1 MKKINGQVIIQGIVA
16 IIMMVAAVSSYGENG
31 IKGAMLWGIA
41 GLGFAISAIIQS
53 KKCSKEDKGLLN
65 K

>member
-31 IKGAMLWGIA
+31 IKGY
-41 GLGFAISAIIQS
+41 
-53 KKCSKEDKGLLN
+53 
-65 K
+65 